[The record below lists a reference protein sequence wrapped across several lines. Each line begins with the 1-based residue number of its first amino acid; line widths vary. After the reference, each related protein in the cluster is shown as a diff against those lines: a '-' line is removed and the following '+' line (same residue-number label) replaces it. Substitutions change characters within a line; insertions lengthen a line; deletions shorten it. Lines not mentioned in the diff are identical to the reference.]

1 MKTLYE
7 SLLDDDGE
15 LINSIDLNNIF
26 ERIGSAK
33 SLKEFNKYFNI
44 LLDSCTKY
52 IVSELTPEQ
61 KQELDKDKKS
71 LYICTSRAWNDR
83 LVIYINRIF
92 KFTSKFSVK
101 IKPVENT
108 YSNSFFVYY
117 TTEKIKPIPFYKSA
131 PGNYVIPDPNI
142 IYKIPTSF
150 MNKFKEWYE
159 NHYNKQFLQS
169 YQSI

>member
-7 SLLDDDGE
+7 SLLDDEEE

-26 ERIGSAK
+26 ERISSAK
-33 SLKEFNKYFNI
+33 SLKEFTKYFDI
-44 LLDSCTKY
+44 LLGSCAKY
-52 IVSELTPEQ
+52 VISELTPEQ
-61 KQELDKDKKS
+61 KLEFDKDKKS
-71 LYICTSRAWNDR
+71 LYICKMEGWNKQ
-83 LVIYINRIF
+83 LIIYINRIF
-92 KFTSKFSVK
+92 KYTSKFSVK

-117 TTEKIKPIPFYKSA
+117 TTEKIKPSPFYSQSR
-131 PGNYVIPDPNI
+131 NSITPNI
-142 IYKIPTSF
+142 IYKIPASL
-150 MNKFKEWYE
+150 MKSFKEWYE